1 MSSKSMID
9 KNMNITTVNGLN
21 DFIDN
26 DIKREAMECV
36 EYFKEFEKNP
46 RRRRRSEE
54 AYQGWP
60 LVSEKQ
66 VRYVKKKLKNIY
78 VVEKDGMFLVKMIRK
93 KDEGKEE
100 GEE

>member
-1 MSSKSMID
+1 MSSKNMID

-66 VRYVKKKLKNIY
+66 VRYVKKKLKNVY

-93 KDEGKEE
+93 KDEDKEE